1 MGLLFGKRNAAAS
14 SAAPSRNISER
25 VISDREFSQSGTFK
39 GYKRYRLT
47 TYQVPG
53 IADGIEHFRV
63 SGQRRPFDI
72 KRGSQIRLIC
82 KEVSGLRANPFGVL
96 EVYVDNNK
104 VGVLYDSNAQYGDL
118 FAEPFDKVYILIEE
132 TTGCGSAF
140 DGIEVYLFVHR
151 S

>member
-1 MGLLFGKRNAAAS
+1 MGLLFGRRNTTTS
-14 SAAPSRNISER
+14 SAAPSGNASER
-25 VISDREFSQSGTFK
+25 IISDREFSQSGTFK
-39 GYKRYRLT
+39 GYKRFRLT

-53 IADGIEHFRV
+53 AADGIEHFRV
-63 SGQRRPFDI
+63 DGQRRPFEI

-82 KEVSGLRANPFGVL
+82 KEVGGLRANPFGVL
-96 EVYVDNNK
+96 EVYVENNK